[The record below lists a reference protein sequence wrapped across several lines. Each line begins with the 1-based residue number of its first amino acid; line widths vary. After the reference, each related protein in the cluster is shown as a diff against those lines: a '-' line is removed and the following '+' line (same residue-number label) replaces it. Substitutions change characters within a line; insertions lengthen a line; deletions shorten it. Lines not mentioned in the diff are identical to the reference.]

1 MNKQTFF
8 SSALA
13 LGAMLALTGCAGEPS
28 STPAPS
34 ASASEAHS
42 GHSMEQSAS
51 ANDADMAFAAG
62 MKMHHEQAID
72 MSEILLDKSGV
83 PAEVVALAERIKAAQ
98 SPEIERMDRWLSEW
112 NMPEGMDHGAMD
124 HGDGMVPEDEIK
136 ALEDATGSEAARLF
150 LEQMIMH
157 HEGAVVMSE
166 TEINE
171 GSYPAA
177 IDLSKQIVDSQTE
190 EINEMKQLLETL

>member
-13 LGAMLALTGCAGEPS
+13 LGALLALAGCAGEPS
-28 STPAPS
+28 SAPAPS
-34 ASASEAHS
+34 PTASESHS
-42 GHSMEQSAS
+42 GQSMEQSAS

-62 MKMHHEQAID
+62 MKIHHEQAID
-72 MSEILLDKSGV
+72 MSGILLGKSGI
-83 PAEVVALAERIKAAQ
+83 PADVAALAERIKAAQ

-112 NMPEGMDHGAMD
+112 NMPGGMDHGSMD

-136 ALEDATGSEAARLF
+136 ALQDATGSEAARLY
-150 LEQMIMH
+150 LEQMIVH
-157 HEGAVVMSE
+157 HEGAVEMSE
-166 TEINE
+166 TEISE

-177 IDLSKQIVDSQTE
+177 IDLAQQIVDSQTK